1 MTIVYWALLCR
12 FLTKMYALMIVPVKA
27 TSNSMNNMLRF
38 GSSIII
44 VPYSRMNNVI
54 TKHEMHDDVPNMVPN
69 RFKFFMVVIA
79 LVEKINKL

>member
-12 FLTKMYALMIVPVKA
+12 FLTKMYELMIVPVKA

-44 VPYSRMNNVI
+44 VPYSMMNNVI
-54 TKHEMHDDVPNMVPN
+54 TKHDMHDDVPNMVPN
-69 RFKFFMVVIA
+69 NCKFFMFIIA
-79 LVEKINKL
+79 PVEEINKL

>member
-1 MTIVYWALLCR
+1 
-12 FLTKMYALMIVPVKA
+12 MYALMIVPVKA

>member
-69 RFKFFMVVIA
+69 RFKFFMVAIA

>member
-12 FLTKMYALMIVPVKA
+12 FLTKMYELMMVPVKA

-44 VPYSRMNNVI
+44 VPYSMMNNVI
-54 TKHEMHDDVPNMVPN
+54 TKHDMHDDAPNMVPIN
-69 RFKFFMVVIA
+69 CKFFMFIIN

>member
-12 FLTKMYALMIVPVKA
+12 FLTKMYELMIVPVKA

-54 TKHEMHDDVPNMVPN
+54 TKHDTHDDVPNMVPN
-69 RFKFFMVVIA
+69 NCKFFMVIIA
-79 LVEKINKL
+79 PVEKINKL

>member
-12 FLTKMYALMIVPVKA
+12 FLTKMYELMIVPVKA

-54 TKHEMHDDVPNMVPN
+54 TKHDMHDDVPNMVPN

>member
-12 FLTKMYALMIVPVKA
+12 FLTKMYELMIVPVKA

-54 TKHEMHDDVPNMVPN
+54 TKQDMHDDVPNMVPN
-69 RFKFFMVVIA
+69 NCKFFIVIIA
-79 LVEKINKL
+79 PVEEINKL

>member
-1 MTIVYWALLCR
+1 
-12 FLTKMYALMIVPVKA
+12 MYELMIAPVKA

-54 TKHEMHDDVPNMVPN
+54 TKHDMHDDVPNIVPN
-69 RFKFFMVVIA
+69 NCKFFIGVIT
-79 LVEKINKL
+79 LVEEINIL

>member
-69 RFKFFMVVIA
+69 RSKFLMVVIV